1 MVNFHLIKIGG
12 FSENMPKSGDFDKKH
27 SDNTDHKDVNYRHGS
42 IGQKYDVAAVCISLG
57 HQIRF
62 IATCP
67 DLPIVRASLLT

>member
-1 MVNFHLIKIGG
+1 MAEIAGRDENDMTEKKII
-12 FSENMPKSGDFDKKH
+12 SKQK
-27 SDNTDHKDVNYRHGS
+27 YRHGS